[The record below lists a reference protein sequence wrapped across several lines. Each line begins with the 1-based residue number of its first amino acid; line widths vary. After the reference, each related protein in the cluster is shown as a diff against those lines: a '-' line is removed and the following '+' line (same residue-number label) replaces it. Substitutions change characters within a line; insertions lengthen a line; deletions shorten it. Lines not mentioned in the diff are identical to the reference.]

1 MTLTN
6 GLAIALSIMEYK
18 AHEKKWKDVEDQLIV
33 IDQRQRDYRTAMFR
47 VSSELA
53 DFISIC

>member
-1 MTLTN
+1 MFMALTN

-47 VSSELA
+47 VSERA
-53 DFISIC
+53 G